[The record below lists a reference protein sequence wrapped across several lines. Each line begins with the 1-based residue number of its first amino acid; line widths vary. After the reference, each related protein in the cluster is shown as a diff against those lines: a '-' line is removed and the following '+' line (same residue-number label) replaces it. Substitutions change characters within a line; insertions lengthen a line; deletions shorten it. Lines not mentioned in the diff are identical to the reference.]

1 MAEVNEFTQHVI
13 DGMKKYQPK
22 NYDLEIEGYWFGISL
37 ILMDVVRF
45 ADLNKVDW
53 ELVKEEAEKMHKS
66 LPWAQ

>member
-22 NYDLEIEGYWFGISL
+22 NHALEIEGYWFGISL
-37 ILMDVVRF
+37 ILMDVAKL

-53 ELVKEEAEKMHKS
+53 AFVKEEAEKMHKS
-66 LPWAQ
+66 LI